1 MGWTTSLVRHRC
13 ARVEVLATT
22 EPRGAFAMK
31 IATLGIDLAKNA
43 FQVHTVDERGQTVLR
58 MADGGKP
65 AVRARYI

>member
-1 MGWTTSLVRHRC
+1 
-13 ARVEVLATT
+13 
-22 EPRGAFAMK
+22 MK

-43 FQVHTVDERGQTVLR
+43 YQVHTVDERGQTVLR